1 MNPAMRATMKARS
14 IEQAKRAKRVIVNA
28 DDFGF
33 SPGVTDGILRAH
45 AEGIVTSTTIAA
57 NMPAAA
63 DAVGRLGE
71 APDLGVGVHLNVS
84 QGPVLSDRARL
95 LAGPAGVMD
104 RTAMGVI
111 LACLT
116 RPGMLDAVEAEF
128 DAQIRWVID
137 RGIRPTHL
145 DSHRHAHGFPPIFAR
160 VARLARRYDIPFVR
174 SCRESLPGGGWPAAP
189 KKQRRNSRILACL
202 AGVNAWIAPE
212 LRAAR
217 GTWGAAH
224 TGQIDAAWLALV
236 AGRLPVG
243 LTELMVHP
251 GAGDDLDATQTRLL
265 GSRRIELRA
274 LCDPTVKE
282 AFEKNAIELTHY
294 GKLR

>member
-1 MNPAMRATMKARS
+1 MRATMKAIS
-14 IEQAKRAKRVIVNA
+14 IEQAKPAKRVIVNA

-63 DAVGRLGE
+63 DAVARLGE
-71 APDLGVGVHLNVS
+71 APGLGVGVHLNVS
-84 QGPVLSDRARL
+84 QGPVLSDRARR
-95 LAGPAGVMD
+95 LAGPDGQMN
-104 RTAMGVI
+104 RTAVGVI

-128 DAQIRWVID
+128 DAQIRWVVD

-145 DSHRHAHGFPPIFAR
+145 DSHRHTHGFPSIFAR
-160 VARLARRYDIPFVR
+160 VVKLARRYDIPFVR
-174 SCRESLPGGGWPAAP
+174 WCRESLPGGGWPEAP
-189 KKQRRNSRILACL
+189 KEQRRNRRILSCL
-202 AGVNAWIAPE
+202 ARVNAWIASD

-217 GTWGAAH
+217 GTWGTAH
-224 TGQIDAAWLALV
+224 TGQIDAAWLAMV
-236 AGRLPVG
+236 AQRLPAG

-251 GAGDDLDATQTRLL
+251 GAGDDLDAGQTRLL
-265 GSRRIELRA
+265 ESRRVELRA
-274 LCDPTVKE
+274 LCDPAVKE